1 MHLIEVTKKS
11 NIDILNNTNIKQNKF
26 KTLYFISDK
35 IDEYEIY
42 QEAWKVASNDISYQ
56 NLGFDISWS
65 IVKDESIIF
74 KYFDG
79 QIDEYENKVK
89 ELNRNIQILK
99 NTKNE
104 ILKSKTK
111 K

>member
-1 MHLIEVTKKS
+1 MHLIEVIKKS
-11 NIDILNNTNIKQNKF
+11 NVDILNKTNITNNKF
-26 KTLYFISDK
+26 KTLYFITDK

-42 QEAWKVASNDISYQ
+42 QEAWKVASDDISYQ
-56 NLGFDISWS
+56 NLGFDITWS
-65 IVKDESIIF
+65 IVEDENIIF
-74 KYFDG
+74 KYFDE

-89 ELNRNIQILK
+89 ELNCNIQILK

-104 ILKSKTK
+104 ILKSKAK